1 MGGWATDSHSWF
13 SRNKRAKFMFRNDRK
28 IEDLARLFK
37 LHGMRYVFPHLCPTD
52 AKGYV
57 RD

>member
-1 MGGWATDSHSWF
+1 
-13 SRNKRAKFMFRNDRK
+13 MFRNDRK

-37 LHGMRYVFPHLCPTD
+37 SHGMRYVFPHLCPTD